1 MATALD
7 ELEIKEFLEHEPTV
21 IFTTLGRDGR
31 PLSLPMWYVYHNGHI
46 YISTGGESQ
55 KVKNVRRDPRV
66 CVVVE
71 TGEKISELKAVVI
84 QGKCEIVENE
94 DETARVRELFTAKYA
109 AARGQQAAQ
118 PQRTTQPQQP
128 QPSRALLKIIPD
140 PPPAKRRARGEQAIS
155 WDYAKIRR

>member
-1 MATALD
+1 MATSLN
-7 ELEIKEFLEHEPTV
+7 EGEIKEFLEGEPTV

-31 PLSLPMWYVYHNGHI
+31 PLSLPMWYVYHDGHI

-66 CVVVE
+66 CAVVE
-71 TGEKISELKAVVI
+71 IGEKISELKAVVI

-94 DETARVRELFTAKYA
+94 DEMTRVRQLFATKYA
-109 AARGQQAAQ
+109 AARGQQATHSQ
-118 PQRTTQPQQP
+118 QTTQTQSP

-155 WDYAKIRR
+155 WDNAKARR